1 MDEKALL
8 DAIRL
13 VVREELGGFQEEV
26 RKEFKSIKTELAAVE
41 EIVAETKE
49 RIIRME
55 ILHENVIITRLKA
68 MREGIGNVKERF
80 NRLEYVEI
88 KQRDDDIRI
97 SGLEKIII
105 FDREHAKAV
114 AASLTGE

>member
-1 MDEKALL
+1 
-8 DAIRL
+8 
-13 VVREELGGFQEEV
+13 
-26 RKEFKSIKTELAAVE
+26 VE

-68 MREGIGNVKERF
+68 MWEGIGNVRDRF
-80 NRLEYVEI
+80 SQLDFVEI